1 MKRIAITGNIGSGK
15 TTISNMLLKEGYEVF
30 QCDKEISKLYL
41 RNDLKTE
48 IKIAFEKKVQNLFF
62 KNGKINKKS
71 LSDYVFSSPASLS
84 KLEKIVYSYLE
95 ITKKKFLKKNKKKR
109 FIFFDIPLLF
119 EKKQEDHYNYIIY
132 LVLNKEN
139 QTKRVLKRKNMNEF
153 KLKKIL
159 KNQKDLSKS
168 KKISLLLDTNNK
180 RAVVKRN
187 LLSFLKEIKRI

>member
-1 MKRIAITGNIGSGK
+1 MVRDVWMNAAKFS
-15 TTISNMLLKEGYEVF
+15 E
-30 QCDKEISKLYL
+30 
-41 RNDLKTE
+41 
-48 IKIAFEKKVQNLFF
+48 EKKV
-62 KNGKINKKS
+62 
-71 LSDYVFSSPASLS
+71 VV
-84 KLEKIVYSYLE
+84 E
-95 ITKKKFLKKNKKKR
+95 
-109 FIFFDIPLLF
+109 IPLLF